1 MSRAIS
7 DESRKIL
14 LAGIF
19 LGAAERIGRKPV
31 SEMEPEAESSER
43 GGEEGREESRGD
55 TVQKKEKKRAVPQQ
69 GRAEKSCLQEFFWE
83 QLKG

>member
-55 TVQKKEKKRAVPQQ
+55 TVQKKEPCHNR
-69 GRAEKSCLQEFFWE
+69 EE
-83 QLKG
+83 QKNPACRNFSGSS

>member
-43 GGEEGREESRGD
+43 GGEE
-55 TVQKKEKKRAVPQQ
+55 KKAAETRCRKKSRAVP
-69 GRAEKSCLQEFFWE
+69 GRDRRICQSPPHITIKRNRKS
-83 QLKG
+83 